1 MSEPKGRGPAG
12 HGQFGIGEVLAQLRP
27 EFPDISPSKIRFLEA
42 EGLIEPERSRSG
54 YRRFSARDIERLR
67 YILTVQRDSYLPLR
81 VIRERLADGGEASPA
96 QDAGAGRAPE
106 DLTRRQL
113 LDAAE
118 ISEAELTE
126 LEDYG
131 LIRRVG
137 RQYGEDA
144 LAVARAVAALRQY
157 GVQARH
163 LRAVKASA
171 DREANLVEQVV
182 APQLRQRGPGAR
194 DAAARTA
201 WQIADLTLRLHAT
214 LVQSALADAGLA
226 AAPLRSGDYELR
238 RDEYGLQAARSGTD
252 SEAAEPSAGGL
263 RSASGR
269 LRVYLGKGSGGQQR
283 FPQAREDGAVVRQME
298 VIGVRVEMPSNSP
311 IVLLKEA
318 QGDRYLPIWIGAVE
332 ATAIAFAQQGMVS
345 LRPLTHDLFRDV
357 LEVLNVQLR
366 TVNITALRDGIFYA
380 DLVFSNGAEVSARPS
395 DSIAL
400 ALRTGAQIFASEE
413 ILDEAGVAIP
423 DEQEDSEAEV
433 EKFREFLD
441 TISPEDFG
449 RAT

>member
-1 MSEPKGRGPAG
+1 MSEASAR
-12 HGQFGIGEVLAQLRP
+12 GQFGIGEVLAQLRP
-27 EFPDISPSKIRFLEA
+27 EFPDISTSKIRFLEA
-42 EGLIEPERSRSG
+42 EGLIEPARSRSG
-54 YRRFSARDIERLR
+54 YRRFSAADIERLR
-67 YILTVQRDSYLPLR
+67 YILTMQRDSYLPLR
-81 VIRERLADGGEASPA
+81 VIRERLAGTGAG
-96 QDAGAGRAPE
+96 DAGGAGGANGGHQDRAPAE
-106 DLTRRQL
+106 MTRRQL
-113 LDAAE
+113 LDSAE
-118 ISEAELTE
+118 ISDGELTE

-137 RQYGEDA
+137 RQYGGDA
-144 LAVARAVAALRQY
+144 LAVARALAALRQY

-163 LRAVKASA
+163 LRAVKAAA
-171 DREANLVEQVV
+171 DREAALIEQVV

-214 LVQSALADAGLA
+214 LVESALAEAGLDS
-226 AAPLRSGDYELR
+226 APLHARVSGRQTIDPPESAPVP
-238 RDEYGLQAARSGTD
+238 DPAAVAG
-252 SEAAEPSAGGL
+252 GGL

-269 LRVYLGKGSGGQQR
+269 LRVYLGKGSGGQAEV
-283 FPQAREDGAVVRQME
+283 PQAREDGAVVRQME

-400 ALRTGAQIFASEE
+400 ALRTGAQIFASDE

-423 DEQEDSEAEV
+423 DEQEDEV